1 MMRFRR
7 VTRTDMKL
15 ATAPKMKAG
24 AIDCAIT
31 CESCGGGG
39 VSSIRFPHASR
50 APVLFRA
57 IQRIRIAH
65 NEDRFSGPQRRPLT
79 ALRLGKSAAEAPE
92 TRAKLAP
99 AASNNGERIHR
110 VAARTRSPAEDQ
122 WIHLKSMITPSAPS

>member
-7 VTRTDMKL
+7 VTSTDMKL
-15 ATAPKMKAG
+15 ATAPKTKAG
-24 AIDCAIT
+24 AIDCEIT
-31 CESCGGGG
+31 CESCDGGG

-50 APVLFRA
+50 APILLLA

-65 NEDRFSGPQRRPLT
+65 DEDRISGPARRPLT

-99 AASNNGERIHR
+99 APSNNGANEFIASPPERE
-110 VAARTRSPAEDQ
+110 ALQRTNGF
-122 WIHLKSMITPSAPS
+122 I